1 MPVLTSES
9 DNESLK
15 RMIEDTKQLLGDFR
29 SSLTLGRFLI
39 LLLLVVPV
47 VVLVIYAFLIATD
60 RYESHASVY
69 ITEEQTQTNPLDL
82 SLFGVTGAGSSRDIL
97 VLKTYID
104 SQGMM
109 LQLDKEL
116 GLLKHFESHD
126 ADFFSRL
133 GEGAP
138 VEDAYNYYLARIQ
151 TEFNDE
157 AQLLEISVQ
166 TFDADFSKK
175 VLDAI
180 LVYSQTFIDKLN
192 ENIQSSQLS
201 FFDTAVK
208 DSENDLIAV
217 RQKLANFQRENAIYS
232 TELASQTISQTISK
246 LEQEMAQKQAELR
259 SRLGVLSENA
269 PTVQRI
275 KAEIDALGQ
284 QIKNETERLAS
295 KDGTSISQLD
305 SIFRE
310 IQLEIEYK
318 TLRYKSHLQSYEQ
331 AYIDT
336 GRRLRFLTVVE
347 QPTVAESSLYPQR
360 LYIIVTG
367 SIIALAMYFI
377 VSISIAV
384 IREHA

>member
-1 MPVLTSES
+1 
-9 DNESLK
+9 
-15 RMIEDTKQLLGDFR
+15 MIEDTKQLLGDFR